1 MSQQLKTMTRKDG
14 KDKGYANTIHNGTN
28 NLTIADIFRYVL
40 FNKPIKTRLLIM
52 GKARIKIDNNLLDK
66 PRSSWEHIID
76 EYIKNEDDRYIA
88 TRYYLDGISQL
99 DIAEEL
105 VGENDKPKSA
115 SYMKR
120 HIAKIRQTILKHK
133 SEL

>member
-1 MSQQLKTMTRKDG
+1 
-14 KDKGYANTIHNGTN
+14 
-28 NLTIADIFRYVL
+28 
-40 FNKPIKTRLLIM
+40 M
-52 GKARIKIDNNLLDK
+52 GKARIKIDSNLLDR